1 MVQDYPLLEE
11 NGSYGTTS
19 VRKGVNNKMI
29 IGNPTAIAKVA
40 PNAESWSATYSRMRT
55 FVTL

>member
-1 MVQDYPLLEE
+1 
-11 NGSYGTTS
+11 
-19 VRKGVNNKMI
+19 MI

-55 FVTL
+55 FVTLWSGLVDGMSVVRE